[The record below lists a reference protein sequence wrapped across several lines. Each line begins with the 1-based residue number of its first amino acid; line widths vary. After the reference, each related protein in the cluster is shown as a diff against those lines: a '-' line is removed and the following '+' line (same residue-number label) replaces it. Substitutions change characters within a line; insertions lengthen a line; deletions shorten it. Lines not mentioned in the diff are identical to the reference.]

1 MSTIYDLIKP
11 DDNENY
17 IRIKQATKQGY
28 ILMEDGGGNR
38 PVLSIIKIKKG

>member
-1 MSTIYDLIKP
+1 MSTIYDLIEP

-28 ILMEDGGGNR
+28 ILMEDGGQQTCLIHHQN
-38 PVLSIIKIKKG
+38 